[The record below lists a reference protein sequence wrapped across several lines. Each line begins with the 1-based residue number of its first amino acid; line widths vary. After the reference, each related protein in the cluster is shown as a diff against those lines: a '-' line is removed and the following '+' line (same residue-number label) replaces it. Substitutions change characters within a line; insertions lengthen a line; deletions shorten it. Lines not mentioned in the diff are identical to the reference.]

1 MVRRSLLALLLAV
14 PLWALPSGAPAPGS
28 QAWALNC
35 PAGWQVRG
43 LNCCRV
49 RGGQVQCQR
58 NVGLPDALA
67 PLVHHPSALARP
79 QPVDDS
85 DLDDPAFPARPIA
98 ADPALLDPADD
109 TCGSVACNFDLIRSI
124 AALQREAGADTAQC
138 LGALRRHYCRHSPWT
153 PLDLEARFARIL
165 VLGQPFAEAA
175 GIDARALPCIAAIET
190 RTLEPL
196 AVSEYNCVLGWTS
209 DQGLPQIIRPTFDAL
224 RRRAGFA
231 STVVDYGDEGSDDG
245 DDADRLFA
253 EIAQSVRHQLEL
265 MVAVLVES
273 GAPGPE
279 GGSGLNAFIRY
290 NGSFRSI
297 AFGQAVDTCLACLRE
312 RVDLDSL
319 EVRGDPIR
327 CLGAAYAGPAI
338 RDRFAETQAQCQ
350 AIDTP
355 ATPTMPGDLP
365 LSVQE

>member
-1 MVRRSLLALLLAV
+1 MRAIRELAALLSIALLLSVVQVDA
-14 PLWALPSGAPAPGS
+14 GGPAPGR
-28 QAWALNC
+28 AALALDC

-58 NVGLPDALA
+58 NVRLPDALA
-67 PLVHHPSALARP
+67 PLVHDPSALARP
-79 QPVDDS
+79 VPVGNG
-85 DLDDPAFPARPIA
+85 DLEDPALGPRPITT
-98 ADPALLDPADD
+98 DSRLLDPADD
-109 TCGSVACNFDLIRSI
+109 TCGSAACDFDLIRSI
-124 AALQREAGADTAQC
+124 AALHRQAGTEQC
-138 LGALRRHYCRHSPWT
+138 LAALGAHYCRHSPWT
-153 PLDLEARFARIL
+153 ALDLDQRFARLL

-196 AVSEYNCVLGWTS
+196 AVSEYNCLSGWTS

-224 RRRAGFA
+224 RERAGFT
-231 STVVDYGDEGSDDG
+231 STVVDDDDG
-245 DDADRLFA
+245 ADGARLFA
-253 EIAQSVRHQLEL
+253 EIARSVRHQLEL

-273 GAPGPE
+273 GAPGPD
-279 GGSGLNAFIRY
+279 GGRGLDAFIRY

-297 AFGQAVDTCLACLRE
+297 AYGQAVDTCLACMRD
-312 RVDLDSL
+312 RVDLDRF
-319 EVRGDPIR
+319 EMRGDPIR

-355 ATPTMPGDLP
+355 ATPAMPGDLP